1 MLGENLELLFGNSCA
16 ILSSRLRLCLSSSSG
31 NRSRVDSVQA
41 GPFLLLAVL
50 ALHKKTAPTRKPAWV
65 LDFLMELLTGF
76 EPATY

>member
-16 ILSSRLRLCLSSSSG
+16 ILSSRLRLCLSSFSG
-31 NRSRVDSVQA
+31 NRSRVDSAQA

-50 ALHKKTAPTRKPAWV
+50 ALHKNSTHAKPAWV
-65 LDFLMELLTGF
+65 LDFSMELLTGF